1 MAQDKKLL
9 RKMVQKDASTHL
21 KKVRA
26 KFLRN
31 YQQAA

>member
-1 MAQDKKLL
+1 MAQDKKLI
-9 RKMVQKDASTHL
+9 RKRIQRDASTHL

-31 YQQAA
+31 YQEAA